1 MDTNPL
7 RAAKARGPYRHHTR
21 EFKLAVVEQALRPGA
36 SVARIAREHGLNAN
50 QVFAWRRL
58 YRAGDLA
65 APGLVAVDVVD
76 PVVSEPSAWRPNGCG
91 ALIVESTRGT
101 LRIEGRPDPSSL
113 RLVLE
118 HLLR

>member
-1 MDTNPL
+1 MDTKTL
-7 RAAKARGPYRHHTR
+7 RVARTRGPYRHHTR
-21 EFKLAVVEQALRPGA
+21 EFKLAVVEQALQPGA
-36 SVARIAREHGLNAN
+36 SVARVAREHGLNAN

-58 YRAGDLA
+58 YRSGDLI
-65 APGLVAVDVVD
+65 APGLVAVDIVD
-76 PVVSEPSAWRPNGCG
+76 SAVSEQSAWQPGGCG